1 MSERGAAMLQEEM
14 EVQQP
19 QRKRDVDEAQ
29 GRIVAVVRKL
39 EEAGTIVLA
48 GRGEDEESEAV
59 V

>member
-19 QRKRDVDEAQ
+19 QRKRDIDEAQ
-29 GRIVAVVRKL
+29 GRIVAVVRRL
-39 EEAGTIVLA
+39 EEAGTIVLS
-48 GRGEDEESEAV
+48 GGDGEGDEEAV